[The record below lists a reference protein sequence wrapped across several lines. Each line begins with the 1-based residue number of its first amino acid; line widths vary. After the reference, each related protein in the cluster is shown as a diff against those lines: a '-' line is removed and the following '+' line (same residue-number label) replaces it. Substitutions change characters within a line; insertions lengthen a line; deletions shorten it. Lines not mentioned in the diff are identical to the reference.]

1 MYNEYELI
9 ICCGRMIEML
19 RSMTGFG
26 RGMTKE
32 GSSRSFTI
40 EIKSVNHRY
49 FDLNLKM
56 PRNLLSLENKIRDV
70 VKQKISRGKVDVFIT
85 QNVYGN
91 DDIEVKFNE
100 QLADSYVKCL
110 EKIKDRYDANND
122 ISVSL
127 IAKFPE
133 VISIEKKEEDSQEI
147 WNHLEQPLN
156 DAVESLANMREKE
169 GNKLKEDVT
178 NKCNIIQESLKQVEK
193 RAPLVVKDY
202 KDRLNNRISELLEN
216 SDIDEARIS
225 MEVAVFADKAAIDE
239 EVVRLNSHIVQLKD
253 TLEKNEPVG
262 RKLDFIIQEMNRE
275 TNTISSKA
283 NDLQIVN
290 LTINMKNYIE
300 KIREQIQNIE

>member
-1 MYNEYELI
+1 
-9 ICCGRMIEML
+9 ML